1 MSQSR
6 TYLIHTGVLSD
17 QDGNDPL
24 AKISNIILGPEKKI
38 RVLKNGREYRVESYV
53 DAEQY
58 DPLTLE
64 GKEYRM
70 FDPEG
75 NKCLCAHPHYAAEDD
90 PEVNGWPI
98 NRLPRIDTL
107 EVDMKR
113 HYILTMYNPSNYAL
127 KDDRGNEVLKFMHR
141 GLIGGWTVEDE
152 AGFTP
157 EILCAL
163 FTFSRYLEHEN
174 EFVVV

>member
-1 MSQSR
+1 MSQNR
-6 TYLIHTGVLSD
+6 TYLIQTGVLSGK
-17 QDGNDPL
+17 DGKEPL

-38 RVLKNGREYRVESYV
+38 RVLNSGEEYLVESAV
-53 DAEQY
+53 DSKRY
-58 DPLTLE
+58 DPLTLK

-70 FDPEG
+70 TDSEG
-75 NKCLCAHPHYAAEDD
+75 RKCLYAYPHYAAEDD
-90 PEVNGWPI
+90 PKVNGWPI

-107 EVDMKR
+107 DVVMKQ
-113 HYILTMYNPSNYAL
+113 HYTLTMYNPSNYSL

-152 AGFTP
+152 GGFSP

-174 EFVVV
+174 EFVVI